1 MKLKINFQKSHPQT
15 SETAIGAVVGTD
27 LEQMWVIY
35 LFCWNPLKIQ
45 GFSAYRTD
53 GTDAILLLIKIKK

>member
-1 MKLKINFQKSHPQT
+1 MRLIPDIFKFVVTGWMKLKINFQKSHPQT

-35 LFCWNPLKIQ
+35 LFC
-45 GFSAYRTD
+45 
-53 GTDAILLLIKIKK
+53 